1 LAGIYLKIIQLE
13 FKKIIILTTDTLH
26 HRFYI
31 NRIYEEGFIIDSV
44 FFQKNLPKP
53 NFKTGPLFESK
64 EEKFEIKK
72 FFKTTSRDF
81 NKKIKVYNVNNINDR
96 IVSDKIKII
105 KPSLGLVF
113 GTSLIKENI
122 YSLFDGNL
130 FNIHRGIPQFYRG
143 LNSDLW
149 AIYNNE
155 YDKLGTTIHMVEKK
169 LDTGDYVYQKF
180 LEIKNSMKIH
190 HIRYYTTILAVDIT
204 LMLLED
210 FFNGDIQLKKQEKVG
225 EYFTF
230 MPLELKKKIQ
240 LKFNN
245 YCKNI

>member
-1 LAGIYLKIIQLE
+1 ME

-31 NRIYEEGFIIDSV
+31 NRIHEEGFIIDSV

-64 EEKFEIKK
+64 EEKFEIKN
-72 FFKTTSRDF
+72 FFKTTLRDL
-81 NKKIKVYNVNNINDR
+81 NEKIKFYDVNDINDK
-96 IVSDKIKII
+96 IVSEKIKLI

-130 FNIHRGIPQFYRG
+130 YNIHRGIPQFYRG

-149 AIYNNE
+149 AISNDE
-155 YDKLGTTIHMVEKK
+155 YDKLGTTIHMVDRK

-204 LMLLED
+204 LMLLKD
-210 FFNGDIQLKKQEKVG
+210 FFNGGIQLKKQERVG
-225 EYFTF
+225 EYFSF
-230 MPLELKKKIQ
+230 MPLELKKKVQ

-245 YCKNI
+245 YCRNLK